1 MSWHPYPGRY
11 ESMQYRYC
19 GKSGL
24 RLPALSLG
32 LWHSF
37 GHVQPLDAQRAA
49 AKSLRPR
56 HHPFRSRQ

>member
-24 RLPALSLG
+24 RLPALSR
-32 LWHSF
+32 
-37 GHVQPLDAQRAA
+37 PAA
-49 AKSLRPR
+49 AKYLLNTARRGRRVGFCQCAPR
-56 HHPFRSRQ
+56 RAL